1 MINYV
6 STSVAAFF
14 QQHCSFFLRDFITL
28 LPRAGPC
35 SPQRSR
41 VSCER
46 PASSPWRPQWPRPAY
61 QLDILPCRTPP
72 SIKMLR
78 KKATLPPLVLILAS
92 SLLLIS
98 LAERRSAPPLL
109 TCCSKSTSYWV
120 FIPVRLACFVRHVP
134 ETLQWAHACKMVK
147 TECLILTYSFRQK
160 QIWSL

>member
-1 MINYV
+1 MEVNFIINLLKSTKVAKVSQQKTIGPLPQKIFFIGSHPQVINYV

-14 QQHCSFFLRDFITL
+14 QQHYSFFLRDFITL

-41 VSCER
+41 VSCAR

-61 QLDILPCRTPP
+61 QLDILPCRTSP
-72 SIKMLR
+72 SIKLLR

-109 TCCSKSTSYWV
+109 TCCSKSTSY
-120 FIPVRLACFVRHVP
+120 
-134 ETLQWAHACKMVK
+134 
-147 TECLILTYSFRQK
+147 
-160 QIWSL
+160 